1 MSPCEEWHLPMRRL
15 GRRVLVFDRLESTN
29 DLAAAL
35 AQEPGNDGVV
45 VLAGEQTAGRGQ
57 HGRSWQ
63 CPPGAGVLMSVLL
76 FPPPALRRPA
86 LLTAWAAVSVCE
98 TVLHATG
105 QQAQVKWPN
114 DVLVHGRKVCG
125 ILIEQARGTVAGIGL
140 NVSQSPESLARAG
153 LPAAGSLACFTD
165 RPLDREEVARQLVEQ
180 LDEEYDRMCQGD
192 LDTLEARW
200 KRRLGLLGR
209 PVAVE
214 CLDGVRRGRLCELT
228 FDRVVV
234 ELPGGRLFAISPEMV
249 RHLEGNDGMIGATN
263 HA

>member
-1 MSPCEEWHLPMRRL
+1 MSPFSEWRL
-15 GRRVLVFDRLESTN
+15 DTLRVGRRVLLYDRVDSTN
-29 DLAAAL
+29 NLAAAL
-35 AQEPGNDGVV
+35 AADPANDGTV
-45 VLAGEQTAGRGQ
+45 VLANEQAAGRGQ
-57 HGRSWQ
+57 HGRTWQ
-63 CPPGAGVLMSVLL
+63 CPPGVGVLMSVLI
-76 FPPPALRRPA
+76 FPPPELRRPSI
-86 LLTAWAAVSVCE
+86 LTAWAAVAVCE
-98 TVLHATG
+98 TIRRCTTL
-105 QQAQVKWPN
+105 QAKIKWPN
-114 DVLVHGRKVCG
+114 DILIQGRKVCG